1 LQKNC
6 SKFGCCIDFLHQT
19 CYRGRKPVLIA
30 KSFLQGML
38 PKGIGR
44 APVILYNHLTTDQIQ
59 QIVQSLTLFSFL
71 EPNEIKD
78 FSKEHL
84 HIAGYDTGEF
94 LIQEGGSDRSL
105 FVLLHG
111 FASVVKEGAG
121 IPMAQMEPGDF
132 FGEVAFLTGR
142 KRITNV
148 IVHPPSMTATR
159 PTKLQLKRNILDAIF
174 KKQKK
179 TAILMRLDAGILP
192 TLEIPLRIRLKD
204 AVIDQLS
211 LRVEDM
217 VAKVESMLGE
227 APELEVDSE
236 LEALIQQG
244 SGSSTDLEAGRDA
257 IIKHL
262 VDFIDRLNQQLTEA
276 F

>member
-1 LQKNC
+1 MLTSGKGVWVLDQTE
-6 SKFGCCIDFLHQT
+6 GCH
-19 CYRGRKPVLIA
+19 RGIRSAL
-30 KSFLQGML
+30 
-38 PKGIGR
+38 
-44 APVILYNHLTTDQIQ
+44 VITYSHLTTDQIQ
-59 QIVQSLTLFSFL
+59 EIVRSFTLFSFL
-71 EPNEIKD
+71 EVSEIKD

-84 HIAGYDTGEF
+84 HILGYDTGEF
-94 LIQEGGSDRSL
+94 LIQEGGADRAL

-121 IPMAQMEPGDF
+121 IPMAKLEPGEF

-159 PTKLQLKRNILDAIF
+159 PPKLQLAKGILEAIF

-179 TAILMRLDAGILP
+179 TAVVLRLDAEILP
-192 TLEIPLRIRLKD
+192 TLSTSLRIRLKD
-204 AVIDQLS
+204 TIIEQLS
-211 LRVEDM
+211 LRVDEM
-217 VAKVESMLGE
+217 VRKVESMVGE
-227 APELEVDSE
+227 SPELEVDAE
-236 LEALIQQG
+236 LDTLIHQG
-244 SGSSTDLEAGRDA
+244 GGNPEDLEAARDA

-262 VDFIDRLNQQLTEA
+262 VEFIDRLNQQLTEA